1 MMKQMNAVGRL
12 ATLGLIIVLLALMGL
27 AMWTTVMTLKLSDAA
42 KEAVDVSTMLERAHH
57 DLGTEELLEREYR
70 LKPSLDIRSQH
81 QAAATA
87 LVKDLLAAS
96 SKEIRDPAKDQELVA
111 DMLSENQRYLRAVVQ
126 LFAAVDTGDT
136 ARTLALEQTTINPL
150 FVQMQQQID
159 VLDNEH
165 SQEAIQ
171 CLTKFDQTQ
180 HKIFTITPIVLIIG
194 LGLLGLCWAVLQ
206 TYRRKLDV
214 AKQTELAQLQEMA
227 RLKTL
232 QVEEQRRL
240 NRLKDQILL
249 HVSHELR
256 TPLTSV
262 AGYVELLQ
270 EHQGKVD
277 AETHARWV
285 DGVKRGSDQL
295 EELTN
300 SILDAAQVD
309 HDRQHLHLEPTPV
322 APLVHKVL
330 ASFDPQEVHAYAIR
344 LDLPEHLTVWADQLA
359 LERVLC
365 NVLGNA
371 FKYAPKQSP
380 ISIRADLSGH
390 PSVSADE
397 HVCICVQDAG
407 PGIPPDEVPLLFQ
420 KFVRLKRDLAG
431 TVRGSGLGLYISRQ
445 LVEAMHGQMWVE
457 SSGKPGEGSYF
468 YFTLPSAAQLASE
481 ERSYTVDLLVQD
493 GSSRS
498 LNGSN

>member
-1 MMKQMNAVGRL
+1 MMKQISVVGHL

-27 AMWTTVMTLKLSDAA
+27 AIWTTVMTLKLSDAV
-42 KEAVDVSTMLERAHH
+42 KEAVYVNTKLQQAHY
-57 DLGTEELLEREYR
+57 DLGTEASLEREYR
-70 LKPSLDIRSQH
+70 LKPNLDIRRQH

-87 LVKDLLAAS
+87 LIKDLQAAS
-96 SKEIRDPAKDQELVA
+96 SNEVGDSAEDQELVA
-111 DMLSENQRYLRAVVQ
+111 AVLSEHRRYLLAAAQ
-126 LFAAVDTGDT
+126 LFVAADAGNITR
-136 ARTLALEQTTINPL
+136 ARSLEQTTIGPL

-159 VLDNEH
+159 ILDSEH
-165 SQEAIQ
+165 SHEAIQ
-171 CLTKFDQTQ
+171 RLTELDQTQ
-180 HKIFTITPIVLIIG
+180 HKIFTTTPIVLIIG
-194 LGLLGLCWAVLQ
+194 LGLLGLCWVVLQ
-206 TYRRKLDV
+206 TYRRKLDE
-214 AKQTELAQLQEMA
+214 AKQTELAQIQETA

-240 NRLKDQILL
+240 NQLKDQILM

-256 TPLTSV
+256 TPLTGV
-262 AGYVELLQ
+262 IGYVELLQ
-270 EHQGKVD
+270 MHQEKVD
-277 AETHARWV
+277 AETHASWI
-285 DGVKRGSDQL
+285 DEVKQGCDQL
-295 EELTN
+295 ELLTN

-309 HDRQHLHLEPTPV
+309 HDRQYLHLESTPV
-322 APLVHKVL
+322 APLVRKVL
-330 ASFDPQEVHAYAIR
+330 ASFDPREVHAYAIR
-344 LDLPEHLTVWADQLA
+344 LDLPEYLTVWADQLA

-371 FKYAPKQSP
+371 FKYAPKLSP
-380 ISIRADLSGH
+380 ISISADLARH

-431 TVRGSGLGLYISRQ
+431 TVPGSGLGLYISRQ

-468 YFTLPSAAQLASE
+468 CFTLPSA
-481 ERSYTVDLLVQD
+481 V
-493 GSSRS
+493 
-498 LNGSN
+498 